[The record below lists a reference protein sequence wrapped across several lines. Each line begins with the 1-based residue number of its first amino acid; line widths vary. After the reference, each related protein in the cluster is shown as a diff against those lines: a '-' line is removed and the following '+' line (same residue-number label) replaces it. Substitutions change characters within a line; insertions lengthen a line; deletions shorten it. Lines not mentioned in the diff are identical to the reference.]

1 MKEILVRPLVTEKMT
16 ALQDAHNQY
25 AFEVTTEANKIEI
38 AGAVE
43 KQFHVSVL
51 SVRTVTSKGKLKMQ
65 LTKRGRFEGRTSKW
79 KKAIVTLK
87 EGEKIDFFANT

>member
-25 AFEVTTEANKIEI
+25 AFEVTTDANKIEI
-38 AGAVE
+38 SRAVE
-43 KQFHVSVL
+43 KQFKVKVV
-51 SVRTVTSKGKLKMQ
+51 SVRTISLKGKMKSQ
-65 LTKRGRFEGRTSKW
+65 LTKRGRFEGRTSAW

-87 EGEKIDFFANT
+87 EGEKIDLA

>member
-25 AFEVTTEANKIEI
+25 AFEVVPGANKIEI
-38 AGAVE
+38 TRAIE
-43 KQFHVSVL
+43 KQFKVKVV
-51 SVRTVTSKGKLKMQ
+51 SVRTISLRGKMKSQ
-65 LTKRGRFEGRTSKW
+65 LTKRGRFEGKTSAW

>member
-25 AFEVTTEANKIEI
+25 AFEVVTGANKIEI
-38 AGAVE
+38 TRAIE
-43 KQFHVSVL
+43 QQFKVKVV
-51 SVRTVTSKGKLKMQ
+51 SVRTVTHKGKLKSQ
-65 LTKRGRFEGRTSKW
+65 LTKRGRFEGRTSSW

>member
-1 MKEILVRPLVTEKMT
+1 MKAILVRPLVTEKMT

-25 AFEVTTEANKIEI
+25 AFEVATAANKIEI
-38 AGAVE
+38 AHAIE
-43 KQFHVSVL
+43 KQFNVQVVSI
-51 SVRTVTSKGKLKMQ
+51 RTISLKGKWKTQ
-65 LTKRGRFEGRTSKW
+65 LTKRGRFEGRTSSW

>member
-25 AFEVTTEANKIEI
+25 AFEVSTRANKIEI
-38 AGAVE
+38 AYAVQ
-43 KQFHVSVL
+43 KKFNVSVV
-51 SVRTVTSKGKLKMQ
+51 SVRTISLKGKSKTQ
-65 LTKRGRFEGRTSKW
+65 LNKRGRFQGETSSW

-87 EGEKIDFFANT
+87 KGEKIDFFANT

>member
-1 MKEILVRPLVTEKMT
+1 MKDILVRPLVTEKMT

-25 AFEVTTEANKIEI
+25 AFRVNPRANKIEI
-38 AGAVE
+38 ASAIE
-43 KQFHVSVL
+43 KKFNVSVV
-51 SVRTVTSKGKLKMQ
+51 SVRTINLKGKSKTQ
-65 LTKRGRFEGRTSKW
+65 LTKRGRFQGETSDW